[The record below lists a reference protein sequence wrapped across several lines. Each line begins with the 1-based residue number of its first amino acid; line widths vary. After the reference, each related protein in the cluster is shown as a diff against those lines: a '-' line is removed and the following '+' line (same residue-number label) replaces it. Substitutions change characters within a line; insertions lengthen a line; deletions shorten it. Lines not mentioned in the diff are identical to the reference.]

1 MIFKHLSGVDR
12 KNSINAVNILV
23 GLQLFLS
30 VFVNCNRCFCQ
41 LFFIVCNSLVRV
53 VDMG

>member
-1 MIFKHLSGVDR
+1 MIFKHLSGIDR
-12 KNSINAVNILV
+12 KRPIDAVNILV

-41 LFFIVCNSLVRV
+41 LFIVCNSLVRV